1 MKRLTLLAMMLFV
14 SLLLTGQASA
24 QQWVASWTASVARS
38 LSGRQSDR
46 PARTQICLRV
56 RREGRP
62 QPVVPHDRA
71 ARCLGAA
78 DAHPALQCLRHP
90 ARHLQRRFRRPAG
103 KRQRGPQ
110 GNQPAGSFR
119 RPEER
124 HRPARPERGER
135 RGGAAVRQ
143 DASRSAAQGTQ
154 ARGQLPCRGRERPDD
169 LARQG
174 AADLLPLAAGLRP
187 AQPGRGR
194 ERFPLLDD
202 LLVLPRRGRHEP
214 AGQGRRHRGLRRFDH
229 RRHGEHASTATI
241 AGRTCCRAA
250 CTPPTATTSSWSTRG
265 SAATRWSDRPSTR
278 RPSRWPAAPA
288 RCRGSTAMS

>member
-1 MKRLTLLAMMLFV
+1 MGGELDRL
-14 SLLLTGQASA
+14 G
-24 QQWVASWTASVARS
+24 ARS
-38 LSGRQSDR
+38 LSGRQSDC
-46 PARTQICLRV
+46 PARTQIRLRV

-71 ARCLGAA
+71 ARCLGTA
-78 DAHPALQCLRHP
+78 DAHPPLQRLRHP
-90 ARHLQRRFRRPAG
+90 ARHLQRRLRRPAG
-103 KRQRGPQ
+103 ERQRGPQ

-119 RPEER
+119 RPEKR
-124 HRPARPERGER
+124 HRAARPERGER

-174 AADLLPLAAGLRP
+174 AADLLPLGAGLGP

-194 ERFPLLDD
+194 KRVPLLDD
-202 LLVLPRRGRHEP
+202 LLVLPRRSRHEP

-229 RRHGEHASTATI
+229 RRHGEHHQRRRPL
-241 AGRTCCRAA
+241 AGRPVAPPACRLRRRLRRGQRGDRRQPGRGTGGVHAGQADGRRSQRAVAA
-250 CTPPTATTSSWSTRG
+250 
-265 SAATRWSDRPSTR
+265 RPRYREPARR
-278 RPSRWPAAPA
+278 RPP
-288 RCRGSTAMS
+288 